1 MTQNEHMALSFFNLS
16 RSYDG
21 ARQGVWFRG
30 YDDAREIIF
39 FVPDRVL
46 KKYDSA
52 LGSDEVGGLASFDR
66 HRNEI
71 LKLAMSLYAER
82 PQTLYAI
89 TSN

>member
-1 MTQNEHMALSFFNLS
+1 MTLSFSNLS

-21 ARQGVWFRG
+21 TRQGVWFRG
-30 YDDAREIIF
+30 CDDGREITF
-39 FVPDRVL
+39 FVEDRVL
-46 KKYDSA
+46 KNFISA